1 MCFFNIQKRSYEI
14 GLLLFLYFKW
24 GCFDKEVKPLA
35 YGHLARRIWAIFQ
48 DQEHDSESALCASAP
63 QWLLTLPAVCMD
75 PHPSLLK
82 LKLLGARAPLGLT
95 PVFTGV
101 CIETTERKHCQDQAA
116 ATKCLTT
123 LSIPACVACLNFLDP
138 LVTLSRTFVI

>member
-1 MCFFNIQKRSYEI
+1 
-14 GLLLFLYFKW
+14 
-24 GCFDKEVKPLA
+24 
-35 YGHLARRIWAIFQ
+35 
-48 DQEHDSESALCASAP
+48 
-63 QWLLTLPAVCMD
+63 MD